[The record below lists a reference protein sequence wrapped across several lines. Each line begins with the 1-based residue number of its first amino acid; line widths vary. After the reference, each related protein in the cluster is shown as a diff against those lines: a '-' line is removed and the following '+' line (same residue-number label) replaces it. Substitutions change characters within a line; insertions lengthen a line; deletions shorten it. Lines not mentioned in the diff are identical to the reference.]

1 MTANG
6 ANRTNKKDPVLVV
19 IQQSGGNDFLNTVIP
34 FENGHYWD
42 SRPTIRVERD
52 NMVPFTDDLAFHGA
66 ATPFKSIFDAGDMA
80 IIQGVGYENSSRS
93 HFRGMDIWHT
103 AEPNSVATE
112 GWLGQVMRQL
122 DPDKKNVLTGVSI
135 GRGLP
140 RAMAAPGVPVASI
153 GDLDNYGLMTPV
165 QKEEERNKDLDIFK
179 RMYSPAFGSGVVM
192 DYLGQTGRDSLTG
205 ADILKKAPEMYQSTV
220 EYADNA
226 IAKALRDVAR
236 IHLAGLGTR
245 IFYTQHGGYDH
256 HAQELPSHEKLLAE
270 LTGGITDF
278 LADLREHDAADNVLI
293 LVFTEFGRRMR
304 DNGSGTDHG
313 SGGGAFL
320 IGDNVN
326 GGLYSEYPS
335 IDPADWLNAEDMK
348 HTIDF
353 RSIYATI
360 LEQWIG
366 VESQDIVRG
375 QYEQIKPFVAA

>member
-1 MTANG
+1 
-6 ANRTNKKDPVLVV
+6 
-19 IQQSGGNDFLNTVIP
+19 
-34 FENGHYWD
+34 
-42 SRPTIRVERD
+42 
-52 NMVPFTDDLAFHGA
+52 
-66 ATPFKSIFDAGDMA
+66 
-80 IIQGVGYENSSRS
+80 
-93 HFRGMDIWHT
+93 
-103 AEPNSVATE
+103 
-112 GWLGQVMRQL
+112 
-122 DPDKKNVLTGVSI
+122 
-135 GRGLP
+135 
-140 RAMAAPGVPVASI
+140 
-153 GDLDNYGLMTPV
+153 MTPV
-165 QKEEERNKDLDIFK
+165 QAEEERNKDLDIFK

-205 ADILKKAPEMYQSTV
+205 ADILKKAPEMYESTV
-220 EYADNA
+220 EYADNS
-226 IAKALRDVAR
+226 IAQALRDVAR

-256 HAQELPSHEKLLAE
+256 HAQELPAHEKLLAE
-270 LTGGITDF
+270 ISQGITDF
-278 LADLREHDAADNVLI
+278 LADLRAHDAADNVLI

-320 IGDNVN
+320 IGDRVT

-335 IDPADWLNAEDMK
+335 IDPADWLNAEDMR

-375 QYEQIKPFVAA
+375 KYEQINPFAAA

>member
-1 MTANG
+1 
-6 ANRTNKKDPVLVV
+6 
-19 IQQSGGNDFLNTVIP
+19 
-34 FENGHYWD
+34 
-42 SRPTIRVERD
+42 
-52 NMVPFTDDLAFHGA
+52 
-66 ATPFKSIFDAGDMA
+66 
-80 IIQGVGYENSSRS
+80 
-93 HFRGMDIWHT
+93 
-103 AEPNSVATE
+103 
-112 GWLGQVMRQL
+112 
-122 DPDKKNVLTGVSI
+122 
-135 GRGLP
+135 
-140 RAMAAPGVPVASI
+140 
-153 GDLDNYGLMTPV
+153 
-165 QKEEERNKDLDIFK
+165 
-179 RMYSPAFGSGVVM
+179 VM

-205 ADILKKAPEMYQSTV
+205 ADILKKAPEMYESTI
-220 EYADNA
+220 EYADNS
-226 IAKALRDVAR
+226 IAQALRDVAR

-270 LTGGITDF
+270 LTHGITDF
-278 LADLREHDAADNVLI
+278 LADLRAHDAADNVLI

-320 IGDNVN
+320 IGDRVT

-335 IDPADWLNAEDMK
+335 IDPADWLNAEDMR

-375 QYEQIKPFVAA
+375 KYEQINPFTAA

>member
-1 MTANG
+1 MAANG
-6 ANRTNKKDPVLVV
+6 SNKKAPVLVV
-19 IQQSGGNDFLNTVIP
+19 IQQSGGNDFMNTVIP

-42 SRPTIRVERD
+42 SRQTIRLERD
-52 NMVPFTDDLAFHGA
+52 NMVPFTDDLAFHGSA
-66 ATPFKSIFDAGDMA
+66 APFKDLFDAGDMA
-80 IIQGVGYENSSRS
+80 IIQGIGYENSSRS

-103 AEPNSVATE
+103 AEPTSVATE
-112 GWLGQVMRQL
+112 GWLGQVIREL

-140 RAMAAPGVPVASI
+140 RAMASPGVPVTSFV
-153 GDLDNYGLMTPV
+153 DLDNFGLMTPV
-165 QKEEERNKDLDIFK
+165 EIQEERARDLDIFK
-179 RMYSPAFGSGVVM
+179 RMYTPAFGSGVVM

-205 ADILKKAPEMYQSTV
+205 ADILKKAPAMYQSTV

-256 HAQELPSHEKLLAE
+256 HAQELPLHEKLLAE
-270 LTGGITDF
+270 VSAAIRDF
-278 LADLREHDAADNVLI
+278 LDDLRQHDAADNVII
-293 LVFTEFGRRMR
+293 LVFTEFGRRMK
-304 DNGSGTDHG
+304 DNGSGPDHG

-320 IGDNVN
+320 IGDPVA

-335 IDPADWLNAEDMK
+335 IDPADWLNNEDMK

-366 VESQDIVRG
+366 VESTDIVRG
-375 QYEQIKPFVAA
+375 KYEQIKPFVAA

>member
-1 MTANG
+1 MASNG
-6 ANRTNKKDPVLVV
+6 ANGKEKDPVLVV
-19 IQQSGGNDFLNTVIP
+19 IQQSGGNDFMNTVIP

-42 SRPTIRVERD
+42 ARPTIRVERD

-66 ATPFKSIFDAGDMA
+66 AEPFKGIFDDGDMA
-80 IIQGVGYENSSRS
+80 IIQGIGYENSSRS

-103 AEPNSVATE
+103 AEPTSVATE
-112 GWLGQVMRQL
+112 GWLGQVIREL

-140 RAMAAPGVPVASI
+140 RAMASPGVPVASI
-153 GDLDNYGLMTPV
+153 GNLDNYGLMTPV
-165 QKEEERNKDLDIFK
+165 QIEEERNKDLDIFK

-205 ADILKKAPEMYQSTV
+205 ADILKKAPEMYESTI
-220 EYADNA
+220 EYAGNS
-226 IAKALRDVAR
+226 IAQALRDVAR

-270 LTGGITDF
+270 LTHGITDF
-278 LADLREHDAADNVLI
+278 LADLRAHDAADNVLI

-320 IGDNVN
+320 IGDRVT

-335 IDPADWLNAEDMK
+335 IDPADWLNAEDMR

-375 QYEQIKPFVAA
+375 KYEQINPFTAA

>member
-1 MTANG
+1 MASNG
-6 ANRTNKKDPVLVV
+6 ANGKKKDPVLVV

-42 SRPTIRVERD
+42 SRETIRIERD
-52 NMVPFTDDLAFHGA
+52 NMIPFTDDLAFHGSLA
-66 ATPFKSIFDAGDMA
+66 PFKEIYDAGDMA
-80 IIQGVGYENSSRS
+80 IIQGIGYENSSRS

-103 AEPNSVATE
+103 AEPTGVGTE
-112 GWLGQVMRQL
+112 GWLGQVIRQI
-122 DPDKKNVLTGVSI
+122 DPDKKNVLTGVSF

-140 RAMAAPGVPVASI
+140 RAMAAPGVPVASV
-153 GDLDNYGLMTPV
+153 GNLDNYGIMTPV
-165 QKEEERNKDLDIFK
+165 EVEEERIKDLDIFK
-179 RMYSPAFGSGVVM
+179 RMYTPAFGSGVVM
-192 DYLGQTGRDSLTG
+192 NYLGQTGRDSLAG
-205 ADILKKAPEMYQSTV
+205 ADILKQAPEMYQSTV
-220 EYADNA
+220 EYEDNS
-226 IAKALRDVAR
+226 IAQALRDVAR
-236 IHLAGLGTR
+236 VHLAGLGTR

-256 HAQELPSHEKLLAE
+256 HAQGLPAHEKLLAE
-270 LTGGITDF
+270 LSGAIKDF
-278 LADLREHDAADNVLI
+278 LDDLRQHDAADNVII
-293 LVFTEFGRRMR
+293 LVFTEFGRRMK

-320 IGDNVN
+320 IGDPVS

-335 IDPADWLNAEDMK
+335 IDPADWLNAEDMR

-375 QYEQIKPFVAA
+375 KYEQIKPFVAA

>member
-1 MTANG
+1 MASNG
-6 ANRTNKKDPVLVV
+6 ANGKEKNPVLVV
-19 IQQSGGNDFLNTVIP
+19 IQQSGGNDFMNTVIP

-42 SRPTIRVERD
+42 ARPTIRVERD

-66 ATPFKSIFDAGDMA
+66 AEPFKGIFDDGDMA
-80 IIQGVGYENSSRS
+80 IIQGIGYENSSRS

-103 AEPNSVATE
+103 AEPTSVATE
-112 GWLGQVMRQL
+112 GWLGQVIREL

-140 RAMAAPGVPVASI
+140 RAMASPGVPVASI
-153 GDLDNYGLMTPV
+153 GNLDNYGLMTPV
-165 QKEEERNKDLDIFK
+165 QIEEERNKDLDIFK

-205 ADILKKAPEMYQSTV
+205 ADILKKAPEMYESTI
-220 EYADNA
+220 EYADNS
-226 IAKALRDVAR
+226 IAQALRDVAR

-270 LTGGITDF
+270 LTHGITDF
-278 LADLREHDAADNVLI
+278 LADLRAHDAADNVLI

-320 IGDNVN
+320 IGDRVT

-335 IDPADWLNAEDMK
+335 IDPADWLNAEDMR

-375 QYEQIKPFVAA
+375 KYEQINPFTAA